1 MHILLADLKRSVRC
15 FQGVT
20 WCGASKINVIFWR
33 DFKISFPYE
42 SFASCWSCS
51 QTPFVDVMNDS
62 KAFLLSPL
70 FLSHDIFS
78 RIFSCR
84 FSVSHDSLVLALVP
98 IKNSLTNKKK
108 ISHLYFVVSSSSVSQ
123 ICCFFNN
130 WIICCVFLPSTWSP
144 EREKQGVGISPEKK
158 INKLSFVKVF
168 GEFAQLFLLVFYR
181 TFPMRVRFGWTEIE
195 DLLLPLSWI
204 IVL

>member
-1 MHILLADLKRSVRC
+1 MIQKRFFSRHFSYLTIFFPAYFLVAFLCHTILWSWHSSQSKTVSPTRKRYPICIS
-15 FQGVT
+15 
-20 WCGASKINVIFWR
+20 
-33 DFKISFPYE
+33 SFPQVLFRK
-42 SFASCWSCS
+42 FA
-51 QTPFVDVMNDS
+51 V
-62 KAFLLSPL
+62 
-70 FLSHDIFS
+70 
-78 RIFSCR
+78 
-84 FSVSHDSLVLALVP
+84 
-98 IKNSLTNKKK
+98 
-108 ISHLYFVVSSSSVSQ
+108 
-123 ICCFFNN
+123 FFNN

-144 EREKQGVGISPEKK
+144 ERGKQGVGISPEKK

>member
-1 MHILLADLKRSVRC
+1 MNFLVVFLSYLIDFCLIRVHILLADLKHSVRC

-123 ICCFFNN
+123 ICCFFLT
-130 WIICCVFLPSTWSP
+130 I
-144 EREKQGVGISPEKK
+144 E
-158 INKLSFVKVF
+158 SFVVYF
-168 GEFAQLFLLVFYR
+168 YPQLEAQKEENK
-181 TFPMRVRFGWTEIE
+181 GWG
-195 DLLLPLSWI
+195 
-204 IVL
+204 